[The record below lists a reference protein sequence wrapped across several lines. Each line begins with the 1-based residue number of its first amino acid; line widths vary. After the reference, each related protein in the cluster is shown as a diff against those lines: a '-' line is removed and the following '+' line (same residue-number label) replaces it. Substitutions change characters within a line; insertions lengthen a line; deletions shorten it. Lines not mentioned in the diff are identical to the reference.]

1 MYNVVYTHW
10 TDNGKRLFANFKDE
24 DLFLKLAKL
33 SINSTKN
40 YPTYIYTDF
49 DGREYLSKHLKGVTF
64 ILQEYNIPHGFW
76 NLPKLQTYTQ
86 QNAPFLHVD
95 LDCYFKEPLEIEDS
109 EIITEG
115 IRIHDLPQKFMRHF
129 GMTFNKP
136 LQIICSGILGGNR
149 VDVFK
154 SLYIMA
160 LNYLQGFNI
169 EPVTYQHLITLEEIL
184 LTELVKNLQIKK
196 VKTSFNHLQ
205 RDARQFSYRIDEVE
219 KDFKEYALK

>member
-1 MYNVVYTHW
+1 MYNIVYTHW

-49 DGREYLSKHLKGVTF
+49 EGREYLNKHINNVTYV
-64 ILQEYNIPHGFW
+64 LQDYNIPQGFW
-76 NLPKLQTYTQ
+76 NLPKLQTYSQ
-86 QNAPFLHVD
+86 QTSPFLHVD

-115 IRIHDLPQKFMRHF
+115 IRTHDLPQKFMRHF
-129 GMTFNKP
+129 NMTFNKP
-136 LQIICSGILGGNR
+136 LQIICSGIVGGNR

-160 LNYLQGFNI
+160 LNYLQGFCI

-184 LTELVKNLQIKK
+184 LTELAKNLQIKK
-196 VKTSFNHLQ
+196 VNTPFNHLQ
-205 RDARQFSYRIDEVE
+205 RDARQFYYRIEEVE
-219 KDFKEYALK
+219 KDFNKMF